1 MKELL
6 FICTGNYYRSRFA
19 EGLFNHLCAAQPI
32 GWRAFS
38 RGLAIHWVVENR
50 ELSPF
55 TEAAFARMGI
65 DQCHSGERRVSLT
78 EADLQRAALVIA
90 LKRDEHLPMV
100 QAQFPHWAGKIEYW
114 GVDDIDFVTSDIALP
129 QIEAQVRAL
138 YRTLAAQAG

>member
-38 RGLAIHWVVENR
+38 RGLAIHWVLENR

-55 TEAAFARMGI
+55 TETEFARLRI
-65 DQCHSGERRVSLT
+65 DPRHSGERRVALA
-78 EADLQRAALVIA
+78 EADLQRSARVIA
-90 LKRDEHLPMV
+90 LKHDEHHPMMRE
-100 QAQFPHWAGKIEYW
+100 QFPHWADKIEYW
-114 GVDDIDFVTSDIALP
+114 GVHDIDFVTSDIALP
-129 QIEAQVRAL
+129 QIDVKVRQL
-138 YRTLAAQAG
+138 HTQLKAAG